1 MQILPQK
8 GTAYQPLVGDR
19 HWLTATVMVVAT
31 CVGLRLFLQN
41 AGQIHAKYAKLS
53 AMHDY
58 DWPQYYDL
66 NAAGLIALTYLV
78 FEYMVWPMAC
88 LPILPFYELGD
99 YLVTSKRAERIEFV
113 ADPVIPKLDDAS
125 PRRVG
130 LVVEP
135 TPFTHISGYTNR
147 FNEMLKYMA
156 QAKDTVQIV
165 TTDVVPEAPREAFSF
180 PIYYTEGA
188 RFALYPEIILSTDM
202 KDQMIKKVM
211 GLFRPD
217 LIHCVSPSF
226 FGVMTAFVSKWLK
239 IPLVLSY
246 HTHLPVYAKAYFG
259 VFGDWC
265 GDFMAWLA
273 WTVMRIVHNRADLTV
288 TVSP

>member
-1 MQILPQK
+1 MK
-8 GTAYQPLVGDR
+8 CSST
-19 HWLTATVMVVAT
+19 W
-31 CVGLRLFLQN
+31 
-41 AGQIHAKYAKLS
+41 
-53 AMHDY
+53 
-58 DWPQYYDL
+58 
-66 NAAGLIALTYLV
+66 
-78 FEYMVWPMAC
+78 
-88 LPILPFYELGD
+88 
-99 YLVTSKRAERIEFV
+99 
-113 ADPVIPKLDDAS
+113 
-125 PRRVG
+125 
-130 LVVEP
+130 
-135 TPFTHISGYTNR
+135 
-147 FNEMLKYMA
+147 

-273 WTVMRIVHNRADLTV
+273 WTAMRIVHNRADLTV
-288 TVSP
+288 TVSPQIKEELEAHGIRQVDVWRKGVDTETFNPRFKSSAMRAELTEGHPEDTLLLYVGRIGKEKLLG